1 MNAPSSGSHS
11 SKPSQKLKIPLGAV
25 GIGIVGGGLLGALL
39 AWGIIAIVQSQRL
52 ETQRA
57 EAEAVEAEA
66 RRLDELEKARREG
79 EANSGWRR
87 WATQERTP

>member
-1 MNAPSSGSHS
+1 MNDVSPGSHP
-11 SKPSQKLKIPLGAV
+11 SKPRQKLKIPFGAV

-39 AWGIIAIVQSQRL
+39 AWGIITVVQSQRMA
-52 ETQRA
+52 TQRA

>member
-1 MNAPSSGSHS
+1 MSDVPPGSPPA
-11 SKPSQKLKIPLGAV
+11 KPGQKLKIPLGPV

-52 ETQRA
+52 EAQRA

-66 RRLDELEKARREG
+66 RRLEELEKARRDG
-79 EANSGWRR
+79 EANSAWRR